1 MSREKI
7 KILVVDDEE
16 VMRTSLSEW
25 LKEDDYE
32 PVAVESGMKAIE
44 EVKKQYFSAA
54 LVDLKMPKL
63 DGIQTMHKLREIQ
76 EDIQVVIITAYATV
90 DTAVQAIKE
99 GAYDYIP
106 KPFNPDEI
114 TLLIKKIIEHQ
125 KLIEENIQLRK
136 ELKKSYKF
144 EDIVGKSHKMQ
155 DVFEFIKSIAES
167 KSTVLIYGETGTGKE
182 LIARSIHNI
191 SKREGEFIPVAC
203 AALPETLLEAEL
215 FGYEKGAFTDAKEKR
230 VGKLELANN
239 GTLFL
244 DEIGD
249 MDMKIQVDLLR
260 FLQDKKIRRLGG
272 KDLISLDVRVVA
284 ATNKDLKKL
293 VKESKFREDLFYRL
307 NVIKINLPTLI
318 ERKEDIPL
326 LIYHFIEK
334 YNIENNK
341 QIKEISEEAL
351 NILTNYNYPG
361 NVRELENIIEHA
373 VVVSKSNLIKGDDLP
388 DYIKEKE
395 EIFKEDLS
403 LEELERRHMKTILN
417 KYNFNI
423 QKSAEIL
430 GIDRV
435 TLYRKIDKYNI
446 RKTNKG

>member
-1 MSREKI
+1 MPRKKT

-32 PVAVESGMKAIE
+32 PVAVESGIKAIE
-44 EVKKQYFSAA
+44 EVKKQYFNCA
-54 LVDLKMPKL
+54 LVDLKMPGL

-90 DTAVQAIKE
+90 DSAVQAIKE

-125 KLIEENIQLRK
+125 RLIEENIRLRK

-155 DVFEFIKSIAES
+155 NIFEFVKSIAES
-167 KSTVLIYGETGTGKE
+167 KSTVLICGETGTGKE
-182 LIARSIHNI
+182 LIACSIHNM
-191 SKREGEFIPVAC
+191 SKREGQFIPVAC

-215 FGYEKGAFTDAKEKR
+215 FGHEKGAFTDAKEKKI
-230 VGKLELANN
+230 GKLELANN

-249 MDMKIQVDLLR
+249 INMKTQVDLLR

-284 ATNKDLKKL
+284 ATNKDLRKS
-293 VKESKFREDLFYRL
+293 VKEGKFREDLFYRL
-307 NVIKINLPTLI
+307 NVITINLPPLV

-334 YNIENNK
+334 YNIDNDK
-341 QIKEISEEAL
+341 QIEEISEEAL
-351 NILTNYNYPG
+351 DILTNYNYPG
-361 NVRELENIIEHA
+361 NIRELENIIEHA
-373 VVVSKSNLIKGDDLP
+373 VVVSKSNLIKVDDLP
-388 DYIKEKE
+388 DYMKEKE

-430 GIDRV
+430 EIDRA
-435 TLYRKIDKYNI
+435 TLYRKIDKYDI
-446 RKTNKG
+446 RRIDKS

>member
-361 NVRELENIIEHA
+361 NIRELENIIEHA

>member
-1 MSREKI
+1 MPRKKT

-32 PVAVESGMKAIE
+32 PVAVESGIKAIE
-44 EVKKQYFSAA
+44 EVKKQYFNCA
-54 LVDLKMPKL
+54 LVDLKMPEL

-90 DTAVQAIKE
+90 DSAVQAIKE

-125 KLIEENIQLRK
+125 RLIEENIRLRK

-155 DVFEFIKSIAES
+155 NIFEFVKSIAES
-167 KSTVLIYGETGTGKE
+167 KSTVLICGETGTGKE
-182 LIARSIHNI
+182 LIACSIHNM
-191 SKREGEFIPVAC
+191 SKREGQFIPVAC

-215 FGYEKGAFTDAKEKR
+215 FGHEKGAFTDAKEKKI
-230 VGKLELANN
+230 GKLELANN

-249 MDMKIQVDLLR
+249 INMKTQVDLLR

-284 ATNKDLKKL
+284 ATNKDLRKS
-293 VKESKFREDLFYRL
+293 VKEGKFREDLFYRL
-307 NVIKINLPTLI
+307 NVITINLPPLV

-334 YNIENNK
+334 YNIDNDK
-341 QIKEISEEAL
+341 QIEEISEEAL
-351 NILTNYNYPG
+351 DILTNYNYPG
-361 NVRELENIIEHA
+361 NIRELENIIEHA
-373 VVVSKSNLIKGDDLP
+373 VVVSKSNLIKVDDLP
-388 DYIKEKE
+388 DYMKEKE

-430 GIDRV
+430 EIDRA
-435 TLYRKIDKYNI
+435 TLYRKIDKYDI
-446 RKTNKG
+446 RRIDKS

>member
-1 MSREKI
+1 MPRKKT

-32 PVAVESGMKAIE
+32 PVAVESGIKAIE
-44 EVKKQYFSAA
+44 EVKKQYFNCA
-54 LVDLKMPKL
+54 LVDLKMPEL

-90 DTAVQAIKE
+90 DSAVQAIKE

-125 KLIEENIQLRK
+125 KLIEENILLRK

-155 DVFEFIKSIAES
+155 NIFEFVKSIAES
-167 KSTVLIYGETGTGKE
+167 KSTVLICGETGTGKE
-182 LIARSIHNI
+182 LIACSMHNM
-191 SKREGEFIPVAC
+191 SKREGQFIPVAC

-215 FGYEKGAFTDAKEKR
+215 FGHEKGAFTDAKEKKI
-230 VGKLELANN
+230 GKLELANN

-249 MDMKIQVDLLR
+249 INMKTQVDLLR

-284 ATNKDLKKL
+284 ATNKDLRKS
-293 VKESKFREDLFYRL
+293 VKEGKFREDLFYRL
-307 NVIKINLPTLI
+307 NVITINLPPLV
-318 ERKEDIPL
+318 ERKDDIPL

-334 YNIENNK
+334 YNIDNGK
-341 QIKEISEEAL
+341 QIEEISEEAL
-351 NILTNYNYPG
+351 DILTNYNYPG

-373 VVVSKSNLIKGDDLP
+373 VVVSKSNLIKVDDLP
-388 DYIKEKE
+388 DYMKEKE

-430 GIDRV
+430 EIDRA
-435 TLYRKIDKYNI
+435 TLYRKIDKYDI
-446 RKTNKG
+446 RRIDKS

>member
-1 MSREKI
+1 MPRKKT

-32 PVAVESGMKAIE
+32 PVAVESGIKAIE
-44 EVKKQYFSAA
+44 EVKKQYFNCA
-54 LVDLKMPKL
+54 LVDLKMPEL

-90 DTAVQAIKE
+90 DSAVQAIKE

-155 DVFEFIKSIAES
+155 NIFEFIKSIAET
-167 KSTVLIYGETGTGKE
+167 KSTVLICGETGTGKE
-182 LIARSIHNI
+182 LIARAIHNI
-191 SKREGEFIPVAC
+191 SKREGQFIPVAC

-215 FGYEKGAFTDAKEKR
+215 FGYEKGAFTDAKEEKI
-230 VGKLELANN
+230 GKLELANN

-249 MDMKIQVDLLR
+249 INMKTQIDLLR

-284 ATNKDLKKL
+284 ATNKDLRKS
-293 VKESKFREDLFYRL
+293 VKEGKIREDLFYRL
-307 NVIKINLPTLI
+307 NVITINLPPLV
-318 ERKEDIPL
+318 ERKDDIPL

-334 YNIENNK
+334 YNIDNDK
-341 QIKEISEEAL
+341 QIEEISEEAID
-351 NILTNYNYPG
+351 ILTNYNYPG
-361 NVRELENIIEHA
+361 NIRELENIIEHA
-373 VVVSKSNLIKGDDLP
+373 VVVSKSNLIKVDDLP
-388 DYIKEKE
+388 DYMKEKE

-430 GIDRV
+430 GIDRA
-435 TLYRKIDKYNI
+435 TLYRKIDKYDI
-446 RKTNKG
+446 RRIDKS